1 MNQGSQTPHGNWDE
15 QRETISTYVDDA
27 LAQDERAAFERHL
40 TTCASCQRELEELRQ
55 VRALLRRLPSP
66 ALPRSFTLP
75 AEPAAA
81 PARPASPASPP
92 VPSPTPTRTPAPART
107 VIPWPQRAGK
117 IAQRIGT
124 LAAAVGIVLLLASAV
139 QGHGGLAGGTST
151 ASSNIPAASNAGG
164 AADNRQTT
172 ATARASGGQFGVRQQ
187 TPGQIPQT
195 QVTQAAP
202 GAEGTPTPT
211 ATATAEPAS
220 QAPQAS
226 GREPRTSTALGE
238 APPNE
243 NPPLLP
249 LTGAGLLI
257 GGAAVALGG
266 RVAARRGR
274 SHGRGR

>member
-15 QRETISTYVDDA
+15 QRETISAYVDDA
-27 LAQDERAAFERHL
+27 LAPHERADFERHL
-40 TTCASCQRELEELRQ
+40 NTCATCQRELEALRQ

-75 AEPAAA
+75 AEPGAA
-81 PARPASPASPP
+81 PARLATRPA
-92 VPSPTPTRTPAPART
+92 PSPTPARTPASART

-139 QGHGGLAGGTST
+139 QGHGGFATGTST
-151 ASSNIPAASNAGG
+151 ASSNIPAASKAGS
-164 AADNRQTT
+164 AADSRQST

-187 TPGQIPQT
+187 TPGQVPQT

-202 GAEGTPTPT
+202 GAEATPSPT
-211 ATATAEPAS
+211 ATPEPAS
-220 QAPQAS
+220 QPPQAS
-226 GREPRTSTALGE
+226 GRGSRASTALGE
-238 APPNE
+238 APSNE

-249 LTGAGLLI
+249 LTGAGLLV
-257 GGAAVALGG
+257 GGSALALGG
-266 RVAARRGR
+266 RAAARRGR
-274 SHGRGR
+274 SRGRGRGR